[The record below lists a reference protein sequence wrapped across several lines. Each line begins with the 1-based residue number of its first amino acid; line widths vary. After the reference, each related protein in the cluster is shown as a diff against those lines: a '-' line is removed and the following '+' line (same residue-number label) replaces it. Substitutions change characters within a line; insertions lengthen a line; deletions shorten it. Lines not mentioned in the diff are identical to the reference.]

1 MPQAINN
8 AKPCFDT
15 TSDIHK
21 TFKWY
26 GNAMRD
32 FWDRYEPWHI
42 TDRYLFL
49 YEYDYP
55 AYVPHS
61 PIYDGEQL
69 ANLVVLDEYSYDK
82 LRKDH
87 NVLICN
93 KSYEDDGA
101 LDMGP
106 LTEGSRW
113 HRSIERP
120 LSYNGHTSCIVLC
133 SGSPQTRL
141 LWAHWD
147 KVQNDRILLQTQV
160 DLPIGEEHKE
170 EQDTTTAVDE
180 VAKALGYNKQLE
192 RRTTR
197 YKTNGR
203 LVIDGNYRVL
213 LDRLIR
219 TAPDKV
225 AQRLRE
231 YRDQERKCMISHEY
245 ISSDFDWCVTA
256 CCSNVFKKEAF
267 ESWVQDNKTCPSCRA
282 SEPDYCLLSGS
293 EHLSRASTLL
303 EVLRKIDTTK
313 CLVLDDSNNAEV
325 NLWQSV
331 VDLYTDTEDLE
342 IGDYKTI
349 VIALDDDDER
359 ENEVK
364 RAMRDARSCEALVVI
379 E

>member
-32 FWDRYEPWHI
+32 FWDRYVPWYVI
-42 TDRYLFL
+42 DRYLLL
-49 YEYDYP
+49 YKLEIR
-55 AYVPHS
+55 ASVPHS
-61 PIYDGEQL
+61 PVYDDEQL

-82 LRKDH
+82 LRKEH

-93 KSYEDDGA
+93 KRYEDDGA
-101 LDMGP
+101 KMCLIDFRLD
-106 LTEGSRW
+106 
-113 HRSIERP
+113 RSIEEA

-147 KVQNDRILLQTQV
+147 KVQNDRILLQTQL

-180 VAKALGYNKQLE
+180 VAKALGYNKELE

-219 TAPDKV
+219 TAPDKA

-245 ISSDFDWCVTA
+245 LSSDSDWCVAA
-256 CCSNVFKKEAF
+256 CCSNVFKKEPF
-267 ESWVQDNKTCPSCRA
+267 ESWLQDSNTCPSCRA
-282 SEPDYCLLSGS
+282 SDPGYCLLSGS
-293 EHLSRASTLL
+293 EHLSHRSTLL
-303 EVLRKIDTTK
+303 EVLRKIDTTDK
-313 CLVLDDSNNAEV
+313 CLVLDDSNSAEV
-325 NLWQSV
+325 SLWQSV

-349 VIALDDDDER
+349 VIALDEDDER

-364 RAMRDARSCEALVVI
+364 RAMRDARSCEALYII